1 MNRVDYFKTIID
13 EIEDLIRKGVTSS
26 SPEFKAW
33 KARTERFLIREFGQD
48 SYELKDFRNYR
59 FTLTVFSMG
68 TPTTEF
74 ASACARDLRCVEA
87 VFQTYLEDM
96 KETDENEG
104 YNLVSTESSHESVFI
119 VHGHN
124 EAIKQSVARLV
135 EKQGISAVILHEQPN
150 QGATIIEK
158 FEANSGVGAA
168 ICLFSADDIGR
179 SKESSVNNSRA
190 RQNVVFETG
199 FFMGKLG
206 RNHVIVV
213 ADRDV
218 EIPSDMQGIVY
229 TDSRV
234 WEYEL
239 LKELKAMGY
248 GIDMNKTI

>member
-26 SPEFKAW
+26 SPEFRAW
-33 KARTERFLIREFGQD
+33 KSKTERFLIREYGQE

-87 VFQTYLEDM
+87 VFRTYLEDM
-96 KETDENEG
+96 EEADENKG
-104 YNLVSTESSHESVFI
+104 HYLVATENSHESVFI

-135 EKQGISAVILHEQPN
+135 EKQGINAVILHEQPN

-158 FEANSGVGAA
+158 FELNSGVGAA
-168 ICLFSADDIGR
+168 ICLFSADDLGH
-179 SKESSVNNSRA
+179 SKESSDNNWRA

-199 FFMGKLG
+199 YFMGKLG

-213 ADRDV
+213 ADRGV

-229 TDSRV
+229 TDSNV